1 MNLDGEVEKGVKSA
15 KGDQNIQK
23 GSVKWWDGEHVL
35 YPWGGGG
42 GGALKGSFLVD
53 LCHCGLQTLILFK
66 TKTIP
71 SLLP

>member
-1 MNLDGEVEKGVKSA
+1 MKSA
-15 KGDQNIQK
+15 GRDQNIQK
-23 GSVKWWDGEHVL
+23 GSVKWWEDQGVL
-35 YPWGGGG
+35 YCWGGGG
-42 GGALKGSFLVD
+42 GGHSRKVWVE